1 MSLYGYT
8 DSLLSS
14 AEWVRNGDPASL
26 SELPVAR
33 TLCQLSEVKIFMSSV
48 AFVNLPAHLIKT
60 LTPLLGTAELSE
72 LYGSD
77 IGLLLHGGR
86 TKEYSLSAG

>member
-1 MSLYGYT
+1 MSLYGYK

-33 TLCQLSEVKIFMSSV
+33 TLCQLSEVKISMSSV
-48 AFVNLPAHLIKT
+48 AWVNLLAHLIKVAASA
-60 LTPLLGTAELSE
+60 LRVAELNE

-77 IGLLLHGGR
+77 IGLLLRGDR
-86 TKEYSLSAG
+86 TME

>member
-1 MSLYGYT
+1 MSLYGYK

-33 TLCQLSEVKIFMSSV
+33 TLCQLSEVKISMSSV
-48 AFVNLPAHLIKT
+48 AWVNLLAHLIKAAASA
-60 LTPLLGTAELSE
+60 LRAAELNE

-77 IGLLLHGGR
+77 IGLLLCGGR
-86 TKEYSLSAG
+86 TME